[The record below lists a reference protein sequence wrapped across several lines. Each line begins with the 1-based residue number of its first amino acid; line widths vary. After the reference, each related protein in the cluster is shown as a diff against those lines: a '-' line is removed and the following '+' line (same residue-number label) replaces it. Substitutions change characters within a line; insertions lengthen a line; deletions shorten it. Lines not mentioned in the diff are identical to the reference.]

1 MFSKKK
7 KKRKKERAKKRKN
20 RNDRKKDKNYSV
32 RFDISY
38 ASRVTGKRGVLHS
51 SRLPE
56 SKVSKI
62 LQNY

>member
-1 MFSKKK
+1 MSSKKK
-7 KKRKKERAKKRKN
+7 KEERKSEKKEEKRN
-20 RNDRKKDKNYSV
+20 ERKKDKNYSV
-32 RFDISY
+32 RSDISY
-38 ASRVTGKRGVLHS
+38 ASRVTGKRGVLHA